1 VGLGAILVSS
11 FLVGLSGAMMP
22 GGLLIVNINETIKR
36 GLFGGVLAITG
47 HALTELLVVIGLSLG
62 LGSFLGR
69 PTIVGTIA
77 IIGGALLAWMAVG
90 TAKTSRVA
98 ELAIT
103 DGSGASH
110 DDAPASNRFGSL
122 TAGILATISN
132 PYWILWWTSVGATYV
147 AMTME
152 QGSAALGAFYIGHIA
167 SDYSWYFLIS
177 LALVTG
183 KRLISQQVYR
193 GLLLVGS
200 IFLGILAVY
209 FIWSGANLLINL

>member
-1 VGLGAILVSS
+1 MGLGAILISS

-62 LGSFLGR
+62 LGSVLGR
-69 PTIVGTIA
+69 PGIVGTIA
-77 IIGGALLAWMAVG
+77 IVGGALLAWMAVG

-103 DGSGASH
+103 DGSGASR
-110 DDAPASNRFGSL
+110 DDTASGGRFQSL

-152 QGSAALGAFYIGHIA
+152 QGSAALGAFYIGH
-167 SDYSWYFLIS
+167 
-177 LALVTG
+177 
-183 KRLISQQVYR
+183 
-193 GLLLVGS
+193 
-200 IFLGILAVY
+200 
-209 FIWSGANLLINL
+209 

>member
-1 VGLGAILVSS
+1 
-11 FLVGLSGAMMP
+11 MMP

-36 GLFGGVLAITG
+36 GLLGGVLAITG
-47 HALTELLVVIGLSLG
+47 HALTELLVVGGLALG
-62 LGSFLGR
+62 LGSVLGQ
-69 PTIVGTIA
+69 PLIVGAIA

-90 TAKTSRVA
+90 TAKTSRTA

-103 DGSGASH
+103 DKPGAS
-110 DDAPASNRFGSL
+110 AGELSSGSRFGSM

-147 AMTME
+147 AMAME

-167 SDYSWYFLIS
+167 SDYGWYFLIS

-183 KRLISQQVYR
+183 KRLISQRVYR

-200 IFLGILAVY
+200 LFLGFLAVY
-209 FIWSGANLLINL
+209 FIWSGASLLINL

>member
-1 VGLGAILVSS
+1 MGLGAILVSS
-11 FLVGLSGAMMP
+11 FIVGLSGAMMP

-36 GLFGGVLAITG
+36 GLLGGVLAITG
-47 HALTELLVVIGLSLG
+47 HALTELLVVGGLALG
-62 LGSFLGR
+62 LGSVLGQ
-69 PTIVGTIA
+69 PLIVGAIA
-77 IIGGALLAWMAVG
+77 IIGGVLLAWMAVG
-90 TAKTSRVA
+90 TAKTSRTA

-103 DGSGASH
+103 DKPGAS
-110 DDAPASNRFGSL
+110 AGELSSGSRFGSM

-147 AMTME
+147 AMAME

-167 SDYSWYFLIS
+167 SDYGWDFLIS

-183 KRLISQQVYR
+183 KRLISQRVYR

-200 IFLGILAVY
+200 IFLGFLAVY
-209 FIWSGANLLINL
+209 FIWSGASLLINL

>member
-1 VGLGAILVSS
+1 MGLGAILVSS

-36 GLFGGVLAITG
+36 GLLGGVLAITG

-69 PTIVGTIA
+69 PAIVGTIA

-122 TAGILATISN
+122 TAGVLATISN

-147 AMTME
+147 AMTMD
-152 QGSAALGAFYIGHIA
+152 QGSAALCAFYIGHIA

-183 KRLISQQVYR
+183 KRLISQRVYR

>member
-1 VGLGAILVSS
+1 MGLGAILISS

-22 GGLLIVNINETIKR
+22 GGLLFVNINETIKR

-122 TAGILATISN
+122 TAGVLATISN

-183 KRLISQQVYR
+183 KRLISQRVYR

>member
-1 VGLGAILVSS
+1 MGLGAILVSS
-11 FLVGLSGAMMP
+11 FIVGLSGAMMP

-36 GLFGGVLAITG
+36 GLLGGVLAITG
-47 HALTELLVVIGLSLG
+47 HALTELLVVGGLALG
-62 LGSFLGR
+62 LGSVLGQ
-69 PTIVGTIA
+69 PLIVGAIA

-90 TAKTSRVA
+90 TAKTRRTA

-103 DGSGASH
+103 ARPGAS
-110 DDAPASNRFGSL
+110 AGELSSGSRL
-122 TAGILATISN
+122 GSMTAGILATISN

-147 AMTME
+147 AMAME

-167 SDYSWYFLIS
+167 SDYGWYFLIS

-183 KRLISQQVYR
+183 KRLISQRVYR

-200 IFLGILAVY
+200 IFLGFLAVY
-209 FIWSGANLLINL
+209 FIRSGASL